1 MENASALSIGFPPH
15 GHGFGLG
22 WEWPW
27 ILPTEDRLLQPGM
40 CLAVEA
46 MPTRAGLGSS
56 YFEQD
61 IIVTEE
67 GFELLTGTA
76 KQWW

>member
-1 MENASALSIGFPPH
+1 MESASALAIGFPPH

-27 ILPTEDRLLQPGM
+27 LLPTEERELQPGM

-61 IIVTEE
+61 VIVTDD
-67 GFELLTGTA
+67 GVELLTSTR
-76 KQWW
+76 KCWW